1 MATVKVIEILASSTK
16 SWSDATEQAI
26 SKASKSLRNIKSA
39 NIQNLGVTI
48 ENGKIKEYRIN
59 AKLSFEL
66 E

>member
-1 MATVKVIEILASSTK
+1 MATVKVIEILANSTK

-26 SKASKSLRNIKSA
+26 AKASKSLRNIKSA